1 MEEKK
6 ITTMLQ
12 AVDAIT
18 KNAKDSDLGEDFV
31 KKMKLALDVISEKL
45 GTTDTQSLMMV
56 RFINH
61 AFDKNIEINDVFD
74 DTDCPTS
81 RKLELMNDVEWLVD
95 NRYLMRIK
103 DHWGE
108 KSYKIPDN
116 VLSCFQHN
124 TKFVHKEYEKVS
136 ARALF
141 FILEEL
147 FESRDN
153 EEISFAHL
161 VREVRQLFDVN
172 KELEFVRKVRS
183 FALNEEDEML
193 LIVFCHLFVN
203 NADDNIGWN
212 DLKFLYDNHRT
223 SMGVRSELYGDCHIL
238 IKTKMV
244 GTLMTAGLSTRKAL
258 S

>member
-18 KNAKDSDLGEDFV
+18 KSAKGSDLGEDFV
-31 KKMKLALDVISEKL
+31 KKMKPALDVISEKL

-56 RFINH
+56 LFINH

-108 KSYKIPDN
+108 
-116 VLSCFQHN
+116 
-124 TKFVHKEYEKVS
+124 
-136 ARALF
+136 
-141 FILEEL
+141 
-147 FESRDN
+147 
-153 EEISFAHL
+153 
-161 VREVRQLFDVN
+161 
-172 KELEFVRKVRS
+172 
-183 FALNEEDEML
+183 
-193 LIVFCHLFVN
+193 
-203 NADDNIGWN
+203 
-212 DLKFLYDNHRT
+212 
-223 SMGVRSELYGDCHIL
+223 
-238 IKTKMV
+238 
-244 GTLMTAGLSTRKAL
+244 
-258 S
+258 

>member
-1 MEEKK
+1 MHQNNKAYQYGGKENHYNA
-6 ITTMLQ
+6 Q

-18 KNAKDSDLGEDFV
+18 KSAKGSDLDEDFV

-116 VLSCFQHN
+116 VLSSSSTTRSSSIRN
-124 TKFVHKEYEKVS
+124 M
-136 ARALF
+136 RR
-141 FILEEL
+141 
-147 FESRDN
+147 SRQGLC
-153 EEISFAHL
+153 SL
-161 VREVRQLFDVN
+161 SL
-172 KELEFVRKVRS
+172 RS
-183 FALNEEDEML
+183 YLNL
-193 LIVFCHLFVN
+193 
-203 NADDNIGWN
+203 A
-212 DLKFLYDNHRT
+212 T
-223 SMGVRSELYGDCHIL
+223 
-238 IKTKMV
+238 
-244 GTLMTAGLSTRKAL
+244 TRKYHL
-258 S
+258 PIS